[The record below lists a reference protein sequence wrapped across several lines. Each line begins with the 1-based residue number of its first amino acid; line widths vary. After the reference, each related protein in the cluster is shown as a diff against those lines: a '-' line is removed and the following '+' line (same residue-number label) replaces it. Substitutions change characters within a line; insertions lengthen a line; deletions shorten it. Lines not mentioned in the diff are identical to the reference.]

1 MPGKGSCVCGQWTY
15 EYEGEPGGVAV
26 CHCIPCRKTAGSNGS
41 FNMIIPQDKFKKL
54 SGNDFLFERVGDSG
68 KKVKYQN
75 CANCATVMVAN
86 VEAMPGMLI
95 VKAGTVDDPA
105 EDAKHQPQME
115 IYRRNAPE
123 WCTPWASA
131 AQKEGGS

>member
-1 MPGKGSCVCGQWTY
+1 
-15 EYEGEPGGVAV
+15 
-26 CHCIPCRKTAGSNGS
+26 
-41 FNMIIPQDKFKKL
+41 MIIPQDKVCRRSRSARHQGADCLQFKKL

-75 CANCATVMVAN
+75 CANCATVMIAN

-115 IYRRNAPE
+115 IYRKNAPE

-131 AQKEGGS
+131 AQKDGAS

>member
-1 MPGKGSCVCGQWTY
+1 
-15 EYEGEPGGVAV
+15 
-26 CHCIPCRKTAGSNGS
+26 
-41 FNMIIPQDKFKKL
+41 MI
-54 SGNDFLFERVGDSG
+54 
-68 KKVKYQN
+68 
-75 CANCATVMVAN
+75 AN

-115 IYRRNAPE
+115 IYRKNAPE

-131 AQKEGGS
+131 AQKDGAS